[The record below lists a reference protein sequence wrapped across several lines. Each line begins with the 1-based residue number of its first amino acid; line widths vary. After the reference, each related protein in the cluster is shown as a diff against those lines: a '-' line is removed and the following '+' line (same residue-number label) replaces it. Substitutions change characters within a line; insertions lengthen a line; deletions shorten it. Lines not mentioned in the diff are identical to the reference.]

1 MDRLISKFRKNSLE
15 EIQVSVREYQGRQ
28 LVDVRIFV
36 GPRGDETRPTKKG
49 VSLPIE
55 LFRQLRDAIA
65 MVEEVLE
72 EEGLLES

>member
-15 EIQVSVREYQGRQ
+15 EIQVSVREYEGRQ
-28 LVDVRIFV
+28 LVDVRIFA

-49 VSLPIE
+49 VSLPVE
-55 LFRQLRDAIA
+55 LFLELRDAIA
-65 MVEEVLE
+65 LVEEVLE